1 MYFTCH
7 PTASMYFIQ
16 NSSFFFIHYSS
27 SSFCFSHTSSPFY
40 FAQSSTFNYF
50 AQHSSSSLLI
60 HALPF
65 TSLLIHTLTFSPH
78 SCSFIFSPHSCSSFY
93 FSLHS
98 RSSFYFSP
106 HLSSPLYFASSFCPT
121 RHSSPYFYLPIIKAL
136 TCISRHLMLFLSPIS
151 FLKPFLVILLSFKLF
166 FSNSL
171 FI

>member
-1 MYFTCH
+1 MYF
-7 PTASMYFIQ
+7 SQ

-27 SSFCFSHTSSPFY
+27 SSFCFSHHTSSPFY
-40 FAQSSTFNYF
+40 FAFSYF

-65 TSLLIHTLTFSPH
+65 TSLLIHTLPFTFSPH
-78 SCSFIFSPHSCSSFY
+78 SCSFIFSP
-93 FSLHS
+93 HS

-136 TCISRHLMLFLSPIS
+136 TCISRHLMLFLPPIS
-151 FLKPFLVILLSFKLF
+151 SLKPFLVILLSFKLF
-166 FSNSL
+166 FSDYL
-171 FI
+171 FIQTLPCTSPVTQLLPCTSLSI